1 MLASDLGN
9 REFVNPRN
17 PDDLLHVEFFWKEP
31 VDKWESETQGKEVR
45 LPKQPWVRIMNP
57 ADKTSIYENAV
68 RDDHKARWP
77 QKWLKFQIDNGQ
89 AEGAAGEA
97 FGWKL
102 EEWKGLKENELLE
115 LRHLRFETVDQLAGA
130 SDGQLQRLGMGG
142 IGLRERARAA
152 LRDRNAS
159 EFKAALD
166 AKDAEITEMK
176 ERMAR
181 MEAFMASQPAP
192 RPEPMSQKA
201 K

>member
-9 REFVNPRN
+9 REFTNPRN

-31 VDKWESETQGKEVR
+31 VDKWESETQGKEIR
-45 LPKQPWVRIMNP
+45 LPRQPWVRIMNP

-89 AEGAAGEA
+89 AEGRVEI

-130 SDGQLQRLGMGG
+130 SDGQIQRLGMGG
-142 IGLRERARAA
+142 ISLRERAKAA
-152 LRDRNAS
+152 LRERHAT
-159 EFKAALD
+159 EFKSALD
-166 AKDAEITEMK
+166 AKDKQIRDMEA
-176 ERMAR
+176 RMAK
-181 MEAFMASQPAP
+181 MEALLS
-192 RPEPMSQKA
+192 KG